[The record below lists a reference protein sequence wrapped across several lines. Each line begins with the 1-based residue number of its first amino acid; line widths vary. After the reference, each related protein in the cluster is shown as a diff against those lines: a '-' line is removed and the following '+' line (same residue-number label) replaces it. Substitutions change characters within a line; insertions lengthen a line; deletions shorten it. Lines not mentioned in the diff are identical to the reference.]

1 MRIKHLQ
8 FLILI
13 SFFFNKVIGQR
24 DIAIEIIQDLCSD
37 KMAGRGYVDQGHLKA
52 ARYINQKFTELNM
65 SSFQEDNYLQP
76 FSINVN
82 SFPNSIYVSLDNRN
96 LRQGLDFLIDPN
108 SGSAKGK
115 FKLHYVDVNN
125 LMIFLSELSE
135 AKKNPLIEKAVVL
148 NSSGTK
154 NIDTLKIFNELK
166 YSLAQLC
173 PVIWVKKDKFIWSVG
188 NETLEYPIV
197 EIKDTTLNDAT
208 SITLDITNKYLE
220 NLTTHNVIGYI
231 EGKRKNKF
239 IVLSAHYDHLG
250 KMGDA
255 VFPGANDNASG
266 TSMLL
271 CLANYFS
278 KNQPKYSIVFMAFG
292 AEEVGILGSKYYTEN
307 PLFPLNKIKF
317 LLNMDIMGTGDEGIT
332 VVNGTLHKKQFK
344 KLTKINKKKEYLPK
358 IKIRGRAANS
368 DHFWFS
374 QKGVPAFFIYTVG
387 GIQAYHDVYDRA
399 ETLPLTE
406 FDDLHNM
413 IIDLINKM

>member
-1 MRIKHLQ
+1 M
-8 FLILI
+8 
-13 SFFFNKVIGQR
+13 G
-24 DIAIEIIQDLCSD
+24 
-37 KMAGRGYVDQGHLKA
+37 M
-52 ARYINQKFTELNM
+52 
-65 SSFQEDNYLQP
+65 
-76 FSINVN
+76 
-82 SFPNSIYVSLDNRN
+82 
-96 LRQGLDFLIDPN
+96 
-108 SGSAKGK
+108 
-115 FKLHYVDVNN
+115 
-125 LMIFLSELSE
+125 
-135 AKKNPLIEKAVVL
+135 VV
-148 NSSGTK
+148 
-154 NIDTLKIFNELK
+154 E
-166 YSLAQLC
+166 
-173 PVIWVKKDKFIWSVG
+173 KKDKFIWSVG
-188 NETLEYPIV
+188 NEALEYPIV
-197 EIKDTTLNDAT
+197 EIKDTTLNDET

-278 KNQPKYSIVFMAFG
+278 KNQPKYSVVFMAFG